1 MNAASLFFMRT
12 HKRPELREA
21 IRALLAVLVPAIR
34 GGGSVPLTD
43 LVGAVAGAKLT
54 AEVRARVDPRG
65 LARFSPD
72 PQSADTSFFNEG
84 PETRIRL
91 KSFDIKIP
99 KVISGRALLEGAG
112 GAFSLRFDRS
122 GTPIASKLLASVRL
136 QSLSLDDTRVLVAM
150 ETSVFDQCFELV

>member
-1 MNAASLFFMRT
+1 MRT

-34 GGGSVPLTD
+34 DGGAVPLTD

-54 AEVRARVDPRG
+54 AEVRARLDQRG

-112 GAFSLRFDRS
+112 SANLRFDRS
-122 GTPIASKLLASVRL
+122 ATPIASKLLASVRL
-136 QSLSLDDTRVLVAM
+136 QSLSLDDTRVLAAM